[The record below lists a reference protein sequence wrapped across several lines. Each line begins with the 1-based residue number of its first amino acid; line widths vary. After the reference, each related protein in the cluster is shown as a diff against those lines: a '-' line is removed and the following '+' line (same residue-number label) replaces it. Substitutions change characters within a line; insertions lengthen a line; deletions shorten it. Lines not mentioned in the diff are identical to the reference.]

1 MVKLFRL
8 DSADPRTGGLLA
20 EFPSG
25 KRLQVAWRAAR
36 GPIAPTEQAAKDYAA
51 KVLARLL
58 DEGLS
63 DDAERTNWP
72 SFTAAV
78 GRILRDFNER
88 LPHAEVS
95 EH

>member
-1 MVKLFRL
+1 MARLFRL
-8 DSADPRTGGLLA
+8 DSADPRTGGALV

-36 GPIAPTEQAAKDYAA
+36 GPIVPTTEAAKDYAA
-51 KVLARLL
+51 KVLQRLL
-58 DEGLS
+58 VEGLS

-72 SFTAAV
+72 SLIAAL
-78 GRILRDFNER
+78 GRILGDFNAQ
-88 LPHAEVS
+88 LPNAEAI